1 MNLIYCILEVK
12 GVYICVREIRPRE
25 FVREYLDD
33 QGICQIQYILD
44 SDFVAPRL
52 QKIISK
58 EEYYCI
64 LESEAIEYQDKVLQ
78 NLITELKNRK
88 KMIKKSKNLIAKGTR
103 FLIDNM

>member
-1 MNLIYCILEVK
+1 MNLIYCILHIK
-12 GVYICVREIRPRE
+12 GISICIREIRPRE

-58 EEYYCI
+58 EEYYSI
-64 LESEAIEYQDKVLQ
+64 LEAEAISYQDKLLQ
-78 NLITELKNRK
+78 DLKNRK

-103 FLIDNM
+103 FLIDTM